1 MLVLSNFPF
10 IPNFPFMPMEKKNA
24 RVIPYGEEE
33 CSCTAGYSIFKT
45 APANPFREDLPTSG
59 SVRRVFG
66 SHGAQGFFWPQR
78 NDGAVYRVLSKKI
91 RENFD

>member
-10 IPNFPFMPMEKKNA
+10 VPNFPFMPMEKKNA

-33 CSCTAGYSIFKT
+33 CSCTPGYSIFKT

-66 SHGAQGFFWPQR
+66 SHGAQGLSGLRGTMVPF
-78 NDGAVYRVLSKKI
+78 YRVLSKKI